1 MVSVILP
8 NYNHAPYLE
17 ERINSIL
24 CQSYQ
29 DFELIILDDCSTDNS
44 KEIIEQYRTN
54 IKVSCIVFNTNNSGS
69 PFPQWKKGIELAK
82 GKYIWIAES
91 DDFAETDFL
100 ALLVPVLE
108 RNNELGLVFS
118 GSNWVD
124 DQGKI
129 GQDLSVYHK
138 SFCTKGQEEIKV
150 SLMKFNS
157 IQNVSAVLFRADA
170 LKRIDWNF
178 TKYKSC
184 GDWILYVELL
194 LKNDICF
201 IADKLNNFRWFHT
214 SVSSNAEKKGQWI
227 YEGVDVLLLAQTDIL
242 LSFSEKESIL
252 RSWKDKIKPL
262 RKTMPFSLFQLI
274 TIHKK
279 LFQFSPL
286 TYLKVFTFNK

>member
-1 MVSVILP
+1 LVSVIIP
-8 NYNHAPYLE
+8 NYNHARYLQ
-17 ERINSIL
+17 ERIDSIL
-24 CQSYQ
+24 NQTYQ
-29 DFELIILDDCSTDNS
+29 NFELIILDDSSTDNS
-44 KEIIEQYRTN
+44 KDIIEQYRKN
-54 IKVSCIVFNTNNSGS
+54 SKVSHIVYNTFNSGS
-69 PFPQWKKGIELAK
+69 PFPQWKKGIELAI

-91 DDFAETDFL
+91 DDLAENDFL

-108 RNNELGLVFS
+108 RNKELGLVFS

-138 SFCTKGQEEIKV
+138 SFCRKGQEEIKV

-157 IQNVSAVLFRADA
+157 IQNVSSVLFQADA
-170 LKRIDWNF
+170 LKRIDWSF
-178 TKYKSC
+178 TRYKSC

-214 SVSSNAEKKGQWI
+214 SVSSKAERKGQWV
-227 YEGVDVLLLAQTDIL
+227 YEGVDVLSLAKADIL
-242 LSFSEKESIL
+242 FSFSEKEGIL
-252 RSWKDKIKPL
+252 RSWKDKVKPL
-262 RKTMPFSLFQLI
+262 RKTMPFSFFQLI

-286 TYLKVFTFNK
+286 AYMKVFTFNK